1 MMIISF
7 APEFAPAMFKDVSI
21 GVKSRNDLQ
30 DAAKMNGTTL
40 SVADCQPLD
49 RDRMVM
55 LLDLAGTPAAVDKTI
70 EALRK
75 MTGVE
80 HAHILASGV
89 PGTRVIVTL
98 AKPGVCRASAGD
110 ALLCLDCPFNS
121 TDVPSK
127 WRFVTKRTTDV
138 GQVVSRLAEEGVQAK
153 IEDISPLDKNARLT
167 DKEKEMIM
175 VAIDEGYFD
184 FPRKITLERLSQVL
198 GVDTAALSKA
208 LHSVE

>member
-1 MMIISF
+1 
-7 APEFAPAMFKDVSI
+7 MFKDVSL

-30 DAAKMNGTTL
+30 DAAKTNGTTL
-40 SVADCQPLD
+40 SIADCQPLD

-55 LLDLAGTPAAVDKTI
+55 LVDLAGTRAAVDKTI
-70 EALRK
+70 DALRK

-80 HAHILASGV
+80 HAHTLASDV
-89 PGTRVIVTL
+89 PGTRVLVTL

-121 TDVPSK
+121 TEVPSK
-127 WRFVTKRTTDV
+127 WRFVAKRTTNV

-153 IEDISPLDKNARLT
+153 IEDISPLDRNTKLA
-167 DKEKEMIM
+167 DKEKGMIL

-184 FPRKITLERLSQVL
+184 FPRKITLERLSQLL
-198 GVDTAALSKA
+198 GVDTATLSKT